1 MVSEIFLRDA
11 GQAARCPDCGSDD
24 MERLISASYM
34 IKSAPVTGNTCCG
47 RTERCA
53 TPPCS
58 SGDTCQRGRKVETIN
73 LEPGFSTKEIPGKCI
88 KCLAEQELNN
98 CLMELLR
105 GEEEN
110 KELEQRFEALLSF
123 LKSPESSKLRDEA
136 ERYLSEGR
144 RVSLQISFEQ
154 GQPKYEIKVT

>member
-1 MVSEIFLRDA
+1 
-11 GQAARCPDCGSDD
+11 
-24 MERLISASYM
+24 ME
-34 IKSAPVTGNTCCG
+34 P
-47 RTERCA
+47 
-53 TPPCS
+53 
-58 SGDTCQRGRKVETIN
+58 IN

-105 GEEEN
+105 GEGEN
-110 KELEQRFEALLSF
+110 KELEQRFEALVSF

-136 ERYLSEGR
+136 ERYLADGKQ
-144 RVSLQISFEQ
+144 VSLKISFEQ